1 MPDIQHINKKHKYR
15 EEDVFTAF
23 LEDHEPV
30 AIFAE
35 SVNQAR
41 QVATEHFKIKKRNKD
56 KLEVIYG
63 YPNPSERTG

>member
-15 EEDVFTAF
+15 EEEVFTAF

-41 QVATEHFKIKKRNKD
+41 QIATEHFKIKKRNKD
-56 KLEVIYG
+56 KLQVIYG
-63 YPNPSERTG
+63 YPNTSKRTG